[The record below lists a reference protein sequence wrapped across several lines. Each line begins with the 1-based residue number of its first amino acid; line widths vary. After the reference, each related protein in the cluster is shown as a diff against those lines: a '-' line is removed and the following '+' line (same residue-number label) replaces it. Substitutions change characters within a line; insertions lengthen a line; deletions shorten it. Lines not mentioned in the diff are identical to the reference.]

1 MKFIWNKRKNEANI
15 KKHEL
20 DFADACKVF
29 EVPMLVNLDERH
41 EYGEDRWIGIGLMDA
56 SRAVVIVFTEPEEDV
71 VRVIS
76 MRKAT
81 TEERENYEQEF
92 KNQFRS
98 L

>member
-1 MKFIWNKRKNEANI
+1 MKFIWNKRKNESNI

-29 EVPMLVNLDERH
+29 DSPMMVDLDDRQD
-41 EYGEDRWIGIGLMDA
+41 YGEDRWIGIGFMDNN
-56 SRAVVIVFTEPEEDV
+56 RVVVVVFTEPEEDV
-71 VRVIS
+71 VRIIS

-81 TEERENYEQEF
+81 TEESNKYEQEL
-92 KNQFRS
+92 KNQLGS